1 MLNKDKAKKSDFS
14 NYNNYL
20 ASNQKDNP
28 IKKSV
33 EQKNKKKSAPK
44 NSNNLEKITGSGD
57 INIAGSQPIVM
68 FKKTSNKKVSK
79 SPNPLNTKYTIN
91 KTKFEYIS
99 DGGMSQK
106 IQKYNSNTN
115 LNINNNNK
123 NLYYYN
129 NYISEKDHSSN
140 NNNKNKKNIEKNN
153 NINKQ
158 KKQILSKTLKDFN
171 KRPLMVN
178 NKEKEKE
185 KEIINKTKNST
196 DERKIRQKM
205 INKNIVKNNK
215 IFNNNK
221 TNEDS
226 KEQEEEKLIRMK
238 QLVQNGVVNEI
249 KKLENKKKIKKK
261 DTKIERKIEVLENQ
275 GLPMNYFNEENQK
288 EEEKKSESYINNNL
302 NFNKQIMS
310 KSTRGFYPKMN
321 NYFFPLE
328 KNNNEENNTNQI
340 KEKKKPSVNQFEFIN
355 KINSEKKK
363 LNINEIYN
371 QNIQMHHS
379 SNLLNKRKQK
389 PLNMKLNDSFRH
401 KNIKKTKNVDINN
414 INNNHNNI
422 KIKHKSFKGE
432 INSKN
437 KEDLNDEF
445 PFAHKTNHRTP
456 EELKDFLKEKRLK
469 LKKKEED
476 ILLEKHKKLFV
487 LYKNLVS
494 LNMKDFSKP
503 IQSKSEDHFYSIT
516 PSVTKSPSA
525 RSKQISNKNNIN
537 LIKNESNNSEE
548 NLRKKK
554 KKMNI
559 L

>member
-20 ASNQKDNP
+20 ASNQKDKP

-196 DERKIRQKM
+196 DERKIRQKI

-249 KKLENKKKIKKK
+249 KKLENKKK
-261 DTKIERKIEVLENQ
+261 N
-275 GLPMNYFNEENQK
+275 
-288 EEEKKSESYINNNL
+288 
-302 NFNKQIMS
+302 
-310 KSTRGFYPKMN
+310 
-321 NYFFPLE
+321 
-328 KNNNEENNTNQI
+328 
-340 KEKKKPSVNQFEFIN
+340 
-355 KINSEKKK
+355 
-363 LNINEIYN
+363 
-371 QNIQMHHS
+371 
-379 SNLLNKRKQK
+379 
-389 PLNMKLNDSFRH
+389 
-401 KNIKKTKNVDINN
+401 
-414 INNNHNNI
+414 
-422 KIKHKSFKGE
+422 
-432 INSKN
+432 
-437 KEDLNDEF
+437 
-445 PFAHKTNHRTP
+445 
-456 EELKDFLKEKRLK
+456 
-469 LKKKEED
+469 
-476 ILLEKHKKLFV
+476 
-487 LYKNLVS
+487 
-494 LNMKDFSKP
+494 
-503 IQSKSEDHFYSIT
+503 
-516 PSVTKSPSA
+516 
-525 RSKQISNKNNIN
+525 
-537 LIKNESNNSEE
+537 
-548 NLRKKK
+548 
-554 KKMNI
+554 
-559 L
+559 